1 MRARKREKASGRK
14 EVERTAMREERE
26 RERKR
31 EENRRRGGEGGTT
44 QQSCIRGALLISAF
58 VHLRPPR

>member
-26 RERKR
+26 RERER
-31 EENRRRGGEGGTT
+31 ERRTGGEEAKVG
-44 QQSCIRGALLISAF
+44 
-58 VHLRPPR
+58 PRNNHVYAARY